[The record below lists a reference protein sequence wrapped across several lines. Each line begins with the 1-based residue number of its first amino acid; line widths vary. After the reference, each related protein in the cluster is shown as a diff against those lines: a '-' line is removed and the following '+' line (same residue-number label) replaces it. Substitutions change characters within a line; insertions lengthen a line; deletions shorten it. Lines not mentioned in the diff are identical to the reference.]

1 MSATPL
7 GGLSTF
13 LLEMAL
19 DKARMKGRL
28 AAVLQDER
36 RIRGRGDARRFPQPE
51 MARLLG
57 YSLRQYQ
64 RLEDPD
70 DGSLPTWDALTE
82 ILTKLE
88 RPQSDIFGEE
98 ETDEQP
104 AEEPAVS
111 PDRPAAAGAEEARDL
126 RVLVDALLR
135 DRGLDPEQILRDAR
149 LPPEEPEPGAEDREA
164 PGEAASAA

>member
-1 MSATPL
+1 MSATQL

-70 DGSLPTWDALTE
+70 DGSLPTWDDLNE
-82 ILTKLE
+82 ILAKLG
-88 RPQSDIFGEE
+88 RPQSDIFAEESDEPPLNGELGATPDPPEAATVE
-98 ETDEQP
+98 ET
-104 AEEPAVS
+104 
-111 PDRPAAAGAEEARDL
+111 RDL
-126 RVLVDALLR
+126 RILVDALLR
-135 DRGLDPEQILRDAR
+135 DRGLDPEEILRDAR
-149 LPPEEPEPGAEDREA
+149 LRNGEPEPGAEDREA
-164 PGEAASAA
+164 PGEAA